1 MFLQEN
7 VNRERKKVVES
18 TQGRYLILSNVK
30 EKVLESSQGRSL
42 ICESF
47 LKGCSLICDSY
58 VKRSWPYL
66 WELYKAVAF
75 VVESS
80 VQGLCL

>member
-7 VNRERKKVVES
+7 VNRERKKVGES
-18 TQGRYLILSNVK
+18 TQSSNLILSNVR

-47 LKGCSLICDSY
+47 
-58 VKRSWPYL
+58 
-66 WELYKAVAF
+66 
-75 VVESS
+75 
-80 VQGLCL
+80 